1 METLITKNDARQR
14 WYPQSIDTYKMG
26 IKIPYDTPENR
37 RLNSNFAYS
46 MQYIEYL
53 EKQLAEL
60 SLSEVVKKMVYKSY
74 IITGMGIVELLLV
87 YRLRSTGHWNT
98 TEWEEFCEL
107 SANPKEIDGEMIKV
121 VTTMYKKVEPYDMR
135 MDLDSM
141 LKKAEKKR
149 ILTIDHNVFPALK
162 KLRELRNRVHLQSGE
177 GALDHD
183 YNRIGLDEI
192 QMMRR
197 ILYVVLT
204 APEICNHTTT
214 FEFINESYV
223 RYGPQVE

>member
-14 WYPQSIDTYKMG
+14 WYPQSIDTYKTG

-53 EKQLAEL
+53 EKQLSEL

-98 TEWEEFCEL
+98 TKWEEFCKL
-107 SANPKEIDGEMIKV
+107 SANPKEIDGEMVKV

-141 LKKAEKKR
+141 IKKR
-149 ILTIDHNVFPALK
+149 KKSASSPLTITFSQLLK
-162 KLRELRNRVHLQSGE
+162 N
-177 GALDHD
+177 
-183 YNRIGLDEI
+183 
-192 QMMRR
+192 
-197 ILYVVLT
+197 
-204 APEICNHTTT
+204 
-214 FEFINESYV
+214 
-223 RYGPQVE
+223 

>member
-1 METLITKNDARQR
+1 MDTLILKNDTNPR
-14 WYPQSIDTYKMG
+14 WYPQAIETYKAG

-74 IITGMGIVELLLV
+74 IITGIGIVELLLV
-87 YRLRSTGHWNT
+87 YRLRSTDNWNT
-98 TEWEEFCEL
+98 TEWEKYCEF
-107 SANPKEIDGEMIKV
+107 SANPKVIGTSTVKS
-121 VTTMYKKVEPYDMR
+121 VTTIYTKVSPHDMR

-141 LKKAEKKR
+141 IKKAEGKR

-183 YNRIGLDEI
+183 YNRIGLEEI

-197 ILYVVLT
+197 ILYAVLT
-204 APEICNHTTT
+204 APELCNNTTT
-214 FEFINESYV
+214 FEFINKSYMK
-223 RYGPQVE
+223 YML

>member
-1 METLITKNDARQR
+1 MESLLIKSDARKR
-14 WYPQSIDTYKMG
+14 WYPQPIETYKMSN
-26 IKIPYDTPENR
+26 KIPYDTPENR

-53 EKQLAEL
+53 EKQLAEFT
-60 SLSEVVKKMVYKSY
+60 LSEVLKKMVYKSY

-87 YRLRSTGHWNT
+87 YLLRSTGHWNT
-98 TEWEEFCEL
+98 TEWEELCEI
-107 SANPKEIDGEMIKV
+107 SANPKKVDGEMVKV
-121 VTTMYKKVEPYDMR
+121 VTTMHRKVEPYDMR

-141 LKKAEKKR
+141 IKKAEKKR
-149 ILTIDHNVFPALK
+149 VLTIDHNVFPALK

-183 YNRIGLDEI
+183 YNCIGLDEI

-197 ILYVVLT
+197 ILYAVLM
-204 APEICNHTTT
+204 APEICNRAAT

-223 RYGPQVE
+223 KFKT